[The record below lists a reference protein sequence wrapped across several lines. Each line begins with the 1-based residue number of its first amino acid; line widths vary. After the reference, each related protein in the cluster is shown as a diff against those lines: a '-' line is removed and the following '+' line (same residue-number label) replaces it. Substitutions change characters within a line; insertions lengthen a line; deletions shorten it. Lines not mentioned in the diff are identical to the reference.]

1 MLTLFDLNVVVFGYH
16 EKEIRALGC
25 GVWDALGMCMVVSLI
40 LILLG
45 RVLHRGS
52 SGGFVLYPC
61 GWISK

>member
-1 MLTLFDLNVVVFGYH
+1 MWFCFVFVFVFVYH

-25 GVWDALGMCMVVSLI
+25 GLLDALGMCMVVSLI

-45 RVLHRGS
+45 RVLHRGF
-52 SGGFVLYPC
+52 SGRLVLYPC

>member
-1 MLTLFDLNVVVFGYH
+1 VFVYH

-25 GVWDALGMCMVVSLI
+25 GLLDALGMCMVVSLI

-45 RVLHRGS
+45 RVLHRGF
-52 SGGFVLYPC
+52 SGRLVLYPC

>member
-1 MLTLFDLNVVVFGYH
+1 VFGYH

-25 GVWDALGMCMVVSLI
+25 GVWDGLGMCMV
-40 LILLG
+40 G

-52 SGGFVLYPC
+52 SGGFLLYPCC